1 MRGGDL
7 KKKIVLILLF
17 CGLLVFPG
25 YAEEPDVPA
34 TARHILNL
42 WCESKIVGDK
52 SFDLDGQIQK
62 AVNGEEVPAFTSWD
76 LFLAHVALA
85 QADKKN
91 PPRVKFGTLYVFS
104 ESRRRAT
111 AYLMEL
117 ASQQMVPILGGI
129 QQEADVRLKKNSG
142 YGDRFKFVL
151 AALNDARDM
160 MNSGQELLDK
170 SQDRDD
176 FDRLKQYV
184 TNEIDAYEDLVV
196 AAMDR
201 VYAWANPR
209 DDKKKKRKA
218 ERNYAIA
225 QANYEKEIKWGHEAV
240 IGDRLDILNKYGLGR
255 SYLAHGGNL
264 LDRYAAKLIKS
275 EKQYGEKYL

>member
-1 MRGGDL
+1 M
-7 KKKIVLILLF
+7 KKKIVLTLLF
-17 CGLLVFPG
+17 CGLLVSRG
-25 YAEEPDVPA
+25 YAAEEADIPA
-34 TARHILNL
+34 PANHILNL
-42 WCESKIVGDK
+42 WCESQVVGNK
-52 SFDLDGQIQK
+52 SFDLNMQIQK
-62 AVNGEEVPAFTSWD
+62 AVTGEDVPDFTSWD
-76 LFLAHVALA
+76 IFLKHVALA
-85 QADKKN
+85 QTDKKN
-91 PPRVKFGTLYVFS
+91 PRWVKFGALYVFS

-111 AYLMEL
+111 AHLL
-117 ASQQMVPILGGI
+117 RLVSQQMLPILGGI
-129 QQEADVRLKKNSG
+129 QQESDVRLKKNSG

-176 FDRLKQYV
+176 FDRLKLYV

-209 DDKKKKRKA
+209 DDKKKKRRA

-225 QANYEKEIKWGHEAV
+225 QANYEKEIKWGREAV
-240 IGDRLDILNKYGLGR
+240 IGDRLDILHKYGLGR
-255 SYLAHGGNL
+255 TYLAHGGNL

-275 EKQYGEKYL
+275 EKQYREKYL

>member
-1 MRGGDL
+1 M
-7 KKKIVLILLF
+7 LLL
-17 CGLLVFPG
+17 CGLLLSRG
-25 YAEEPDVPA
+25 YAVEEADVPA
-34 TARHILNL
+34 TAKHILNL
-42 WCESKIVGDK
+42 WCESRIVGDK
-52 SFDLDGQIQK
+52 SFDLNAQIQK
-62 AVNGEEVPAFTSWD
+62 AVNGEEVLAFTSWD
-76 LFLAHVALA
+76 LFLMHVALA

-91 PPRVKFGTLYVFS
+91 PLRVKFGALYVFS

-111 AYLMEL
+111 AHLLEL
-117 ASQQMVPILGGI
+117 ASQQMVPVLGGI

-209 DDKKKKRKA
+209 DDKKKKKQA
-218 ERNYAIA
+218 ERNYAVA